1 MTVESS
7 GTAAAEVF
15 WTAAATGAE
24 VGTTGAEVGTTTLL
38 DCERAGQL
46 VTSGWERISIDLVE
60 IDISDPTY
68 TAGGDG
74 LNLSGVDSLSDC
86 GSSGNKASE
95 ESRGNNGETH
105 FDVVWV

>member
-7 GTAAAEVF
+7 GTAGAEVF

-38 DCERAGQL
+38 DWVLAGQL
-46 VTSGWERISIDLVE
+46 VTSGWGRISIEIVD
-60 IDISDPTY
+60 IDISNPTY

-74 LNLSGVDSLSDC
+74 LNLSRVDSLGD
-86 GSSGNKASE
+86 GRSGNGKAGE
-95 ESRGNNGETH
+95 ESRGNNSETH
-105 FDVVWV
+105 FD